1 MSRAGPLRLSPLPL
15 LSCLLLALLVPACAR
30 KGPRAAERASVIAM
44 LGDEPV
50 EEEDFGTYVRAAT
63 GEPLAQVSPQVAS
76 SLLDQ
81 YLEERLLQKAVD
93 AAEPPPK
100 GPSAADRRR
109 EVLGRLARLDA
120 VTEADLE
127 AEYGRQPE
135 RWQHPPL
142 VKLSQMILPTRAE
155 AETARRRVLSGEDWA
170 AVSSELSS
178 APNAASGGSLGW
190 LARTDLPSEFEK
202 AVWGL
207 AEGGV
212 SVVLPAGHG
221 VHLFRVEERADS
233 RVVPFEEARPALR
246 LAVAEQRSSEALAAL
261 LADSRRRWSVTV
273 IEEHLPF
280 PYVGERRPAFR

>member
-1 MSRAGPLRLSPLPL
+1 MSRFFALRLSTSPL
-15 LSCLLLALLVPACAR
+15 LCALLLSLLLTGCAG

-50 EEEDFGTYVRAAT
+50 EEEDFGTYVREAT
-63 GEPLAQVSPQVAS
+63 GEPLAQASPQVAS

-81 YLEERLLQKAVD
+81 YIEERLLQKAVE
-93 AAEPPPK
+93 AAEPKPK
-100 GPSAADRRR
+100 GETAAERRR
-109 EVLGRLARLDA
+109 EVLERLARIESL
-120 VTEADLE
+120 TEADLE

-135 RWQHPPL
+135 RWRHPPL
-142 VKLSQMILPTRAE
+142 VRLSQMILPTRAE
-155 AETARRRVLSGEDWA
+155 AEAARRKILSGADW
-170 AVSSELSS
+170 VTLSKEQS
-178 APNAASGGSLGW
+178 RAPNAASGGGLGW

-207 AEGGV
+207 PAGGV

-221 VHLFRVEERADS
+221 VHVFRVEERADS

-246 LAVAEQRSSEALAAL
+246 LALAEKRSAEALAAL
-261 LADSRRRWSVTV
+261 LADSQRRWSVTV

-280 PYVGERRPAFR
+280 PYVGGRRPAFR